1 MLRIRL
7 QRLGRKKQ
15 PSYRLVVSERTKD
28 TQGNALEIVGHYNPI
43 AQPKV
48 IEFNAERIKHWV
60 EKGAQP
66 SNTVFNLL
74 VAQGILEGKKKMKS
88 VTLTNKRKAK
98 IEDKKKQEIEKKEAE
113 AAKAAEAAEAAKAA
127 KAAEEEAAK
136 AKKAEEEAAAQ
147 APAEAEK
154 TEESPAEVATEEPAA
169 E

>member
-15 PSYRLVVSERTKD
+15 PSYRLVVSERAKD
-28 TQGNALEIVGHYNPI
+28 TQGDALEIVGHYNPI

-60 EKGAQP
+60 AKGAQP

-74 VAQGILEGKKKMKS
+74 VAAGILEGKKKMKS

-98 IEDKKKQEIEKKEAE
+98 IEDKKKL
-113 AAKAAEAAEAAKAA
+113 
-127 KAAEEEAAK
+127 
-136 AKKAEEEAAAQ
+136 
-147 APAEAEK
+147 
-154 TEESPAEVATEEPAA
+154 SN
-169 E
+169 